1 MTATHVLLGVS
12 GHSHVDPRLA
22 RLPYGGPGRHAF
34 PAGWALIE
42 HEVHGPILFDCGYG
56 APARDAME
64 RGLRRVYRHAL
75 GVCCPV
81 AGDAVTLLQRRGI
94 EARAVRWIVVSHFH
108 PDHVGGLRAFPNARF
123 IVHARARALLTR
135 GALARLH
142 AQAWRELLPD
152 DFDAR
157 TRLLDREDFVAL
169 GGDLAGLGAG
179 VDLFGDG
186 SIVAIE
192 LPGHAEG
199 QVGVATRHGEARVL
213 LVADALWQDAQLDAP
228 RPVSWLV
235 RRLAIHASDEY
246 AETLG
251 RLGRFRDAHPDA
263 WIIASHCSRTLERWA
278 ACYPDA
284 VLQLDRPAS
293 DAALSR
299 P

>member
-1 MTATHVLLGVS
+1 MSATRVLLGVS

-42 HEVHGPILFDCGYG
+42 HPVQGAVLFDCGYG
-56 APARDAME
+56 AAARDAMQ

-75 GVCCPV
+75 GVCCTA
-81 AGDAVTLLQRRGI
+81 AGDAAALLQRRGI
-94 EARAVRWIVVSHFH
+94 DAGAVRWIVVSHFH

-123 IVHARARALLTR
+123 IVHAQARALLTR
-135 GALARLH
+135 GPLARLH

-157 TRLLDREDFVAL
+157 SRLLAGDDFVTL
-169 GGDLAGLGAG
+169 GGDLAALGAG

-186 SIVAIE
+186 SIVAID

-199 QVGVATRHGEARVL
+199 QIGVATRNGEARVL
-213 LVADALWQDAQLDAP
+213 LVADAMWQDAQLDAP
-228 RPVSWLV
+228 RPLSWLV
-235 RRLAIHASDEY
+235 RRLAMHASDDY
-246 AETLG
+246 AETLA
-251 RLGRFRDAHPDA
+251 RLRRFRDAQPDA

-278 ACYPDA
+278 ARYPDA
-284 VLQLDRPAS
+284 VLQLEPGA
-293 DAALSR
+293 
-299 P
+299 